1 MISKFAEKL
10 VDCLYCQHDISD
22 DEQELYKYG
31 FFVLL
36 SQILYL
42 IIAIILGSIFK
53 SVFESVIFYIAFQFI
68 RRYAGG
74 FHAKTETRCEILST
88 LSILC
93 CIVLIKLSKMYDIRI
108 ALLSISLVF
117 ATLIFILCPLDT
129 PEKPLND
136 KEYKY
141 FRKISWIILSLIIVA
156 IIVSFIFKFNV
167 VFAPCCASLILEGV
181 LIGTG
186 KIKKV
191 YNEKEQL
198 LRHRGLAL
206 TRCKRGKCKYRMPM
220 KIEQAIYISKA
231 NLMFSVCPRCH
242 KAIEREYTNHCSS
255 CGQKLL
261 WQDIDNIKITYK

>member
-1 MISKFAEKL
+1 MINNLSTHLVDKLISKGNITE
-10 VDCLYCQHDISD
+10 
-22 DEQELYKYG
+22 DERELYIYG
-31 FFVLL
+31 LFI
-36 SQILYL
+36 SISHILYW
-42 IIAIILGSIFK
+42 IIAIILGFIFK

-74 FHAKTETRCEILST
+74 YHAKTETRCEILST

-117 ATLIFILCPLDT
+117 AVLIFILCPLDT
-129 PEKPLND
+129 PEKPLSD

-191 YNEKEQL
+191 YNEK
-198 LRHRGLAL
+198 RASS
-206 TRCKRGKCKYRMPM
+206 
-220 KIEQAIYISKA
+220 QA
-231 NLMFSVCPRCH
+231 
-242 KAIEREYTNHCSS
+242 
-255 CGQKLL
+255 
-261 WQDIDNIKITYK
+261 